1 MRKPAVVPRV
11 DKNTGPRLLDRSM
24 KHADT
29 LSERDGGMRPTA
41 RRPSRTQ
48 ATAPT
53 GVLRSANPLIQKAPN
68 AANAP
73 NAKMQGDSI
82 VSAAGGTAD
91 PVRDRVA

>member
-11 DKNTGPRLLDRSM
+11 DTNAKPRLRDRSR

-29 LSERDGGMRPTA
+29 LSDHDGGMRPTA
-41 RRPSRTQ
+41 RCPSRPQT
-48 ATAPT
+48 TAPA
-53 GVLRSANPLIQKAPN
+53 GALRSANPLIQKAPN
-68 AANAP
+68 APNAP

-82 VSAAGGTAD
+82 QRPDGAPA